1 MQVPLNRLIF
11 TGFCAL
17 AVSAC
22 GSSDDSSDAADG
34 GDDATFDA
42 GQIIEGGPTILD
54 AADDGPCDPP
64 SGYDAGPIRGGGADI
79 LPLSGYDYAPSV
91 IAGAKGGYQAWWCG
105 ANPAGGDE
113 IRYAEASSLDGP
125 WHSHASTTPN
135 TFDVALKAG
144 GNGTAFF
151 DTTDTCDPS
160 VVQAPDGTYYM
171 YYGGNGAPFTGA
183 PNNTTQIGVASSPTG
198 LPGTWTKLNSEN
210 PIVTPFQNLGAA
222 SYGAGQPSVVVVSH
236 RFYMLYTDTT
246 GANGPGIYVQRANV
260 SDPMF
265 TAPDVWNGSGFVPLS
280 AATKTSFRIST
291 QTGADWYFSDAA
303 DAYVMATDSTFSLI
317 HASVLQAENFI
328 PITSVDIPSGG
339 NADGPGIV
347 RTADGHAPVTLACG
361 ILPVDLLR
369 ADCYATATD
378 TTDCD
383 LNPYGTNN
391 ANVGF
396 WDLAHVGIDLDI
408 DEPCSCIRN
417 DPTEWPNM
425 SIDTPANGA
434 TIGASVP
441 ISGWIMNNLYVVG
454 DPIDPASIAI
464 GVDGALVGHATYGGS
479 RPDVCALYPGRAN
492 CPNVGYSYTLDAT
505 LLAPGQHTITVAAST
520 LAKLPVSGSKA
531 IIVTR

>member
-1 MQVPLNRLIF
+1 M
-11 TGFCAL
+11 FCAL
-17 AVSAC
+17 AASAC
-22 GSSDDSSDAADG
+22 GSSDDSSDANDG
-34 GDDATFDA
+34 GDDATFDSGELIDSSPTLFDA
-42 GQIIEGGPTILD
+42 G
-54 AADDGPCDPP
+54 DDGPCDLP
-64 SGYDAGPIRGGGADI
+64 SGYDAGPARGGGADI
-79 LPLSGYDYAPSV
+79 LPLSGYDYAPSI

-125 WHSHASTTPN
+125 WHSHASATAN

-210 PIVTPFQNLGAA
+210 PIITPFQNLGAA
-222 SYGAGQPSVVVVSH
+222 SYGAGQPSVVVVSY
-236 RFYMLYTDTT
+236 RFYMVYTDTT
-246 GANGPGIYVQRANV
+246 GQNGPGIYLHRTMV
-260 SDPMF
+260 SDPLF
-265 TAPDVWNGSGFVPLS
+265 TGGEVWNGHGWVPVS
-280 AATKTSFRIST
+280 ATTKTSFRIST
-291 QTGADWYFSDAA
+291 DTGADWYFSDAA
-303 DAYVMATDSTFSLI
+303 DAFVLATDRSFASI
-317 HASVLQAENFI
+317 HANVLRADDFAVLGQ
-328 PITSVDIPSGG
+328 VDIASGG

-369 ADCYATATD
+369 ADCYATPTD

-383 LNPYGTNN
+383 GNPYGTNN
-391 ANVGF
+391 SNVGF
-396 WDLAHVGIDLDI
+396 WDLAHVGVDLNI
-408 DEPCSCIRN
+408 DEPCQCIRN
-417 DPTEWPNM
+417 DPTEWPNF
-425 SIDTPANGA
+425 SIDSPLNGA

-441 ISGWIMNNLYVVG
+441 ISGWIINNAYVVG
-454 DPIDPASIAI
+454 DPIDPSSINI
-464 GVDGALVGHATYGGS
+464 DVDGVMVGHATYGLP
-479 RPDVCALYPGRAN
+479 RPDTCMTYPGRAG

-505 LLAPGQHTITVAAST
+505 ALAPGQHTITVAAST
-520 LAKLPVSGSKA
+520 IAKLPVSGSKA